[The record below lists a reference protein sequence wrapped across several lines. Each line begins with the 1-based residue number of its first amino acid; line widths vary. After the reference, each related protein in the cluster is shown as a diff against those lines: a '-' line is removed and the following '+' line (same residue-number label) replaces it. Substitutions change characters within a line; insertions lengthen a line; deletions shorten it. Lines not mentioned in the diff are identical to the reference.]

1 MLWPLT
7 IALIRHFVPPCKL
20 KSATCAIALFAEAD
34 VRPTHLRDNK
44 PVEKQGRASA
54 VSSNPNSRQGRST
67 RSPLR
72 QGWDKMDAYSKDRK
86 IFVGIDVSK
95 DRLDSH
101 IHPTGEALAHSRDED
116 GLNQLV
122 ARLKDLDLAV
132 IAIEATGGFE
142 SIAVAALALAGLP
155 VVVVN
160 PKQVHNYAKAL
171 GLNAKTD
178 AIDACVIARFA
189 EAVKPEIR
197 PLPDAETIALADL
210 LARRRQIVQMITA
223 EKNRAS
229 RMGGNKTLS
238 KSITRVIDALERE
251 LARLDHDIDTAVQ
264 ASPVWCERQNLLAS
278 VPGIGKIIARTIL
291 AEMPEL
297 GTLDR
302 RQAASLAGLAPWT
315 RQSGQW
321 RGKSMIGGGRGVC
334 RTVLFLAALSA
345 ARHNPDLKVFSQRLL
360 ATGKSKKTVLIA
372 ISRKLLTILNAIIRD
387 NVKWTTKIA

>member
-1 MLWPLT
+1 MVDV
-7 IALIRHFVPPCKL
+7 AV
-20 KSATCAIALFAEAD
+20 AD
-34 VRPTHLRDNK
+34 ARPTHLWDTK
-44 PVEKQGRASA
+44 PVEKQGYASA
-54 VSSNPNSRQGRST
+54 VPSNPNSRLGRST

-72 QGWDKMDAYSKDRK
+72 QGWDQMDAHAKDRK
-86 IFVGIDVSK
+86 MFAGIDVSK
-95 DRLDSH
+95 DRLDVH
-101 IHPTGEALAHSRDED
+101 IHPSGDVLAVNRDDD

-122 ARLKDLDLAV
+122 GVLKDLDLAV

-142 SIAVAALALAGLP
+142 STAVAALALAGLP

-178 AIDACVIARFA
+178 AIDASVIARFA

-197 PLPDAETIALADL
+197 PLPDQETIALADL

-223 EKNRAS
+223 EKNRAL
-229 RMGGNKTLS
+229 RMGSNKALH
-238 KSITRVIDALERE
+238 KSIIRVIDALEHE
-251 LARLDHDIDTAVQ
+251 LARLDRDIDNAVQ
-264 ASPVWCERQNLLAS
+264 ASPVWREKQDLLAS
-278 VPGIGKIIARTIL
+278 VPGIGKVIARTLL

-302 RQAASLAGLAPWT
+302 RQVASLAGLAPWT

-321 RGKSMIGGGRGVC
+321 RGKSMIGGGRTVC

-345 ARHNPDLKVFSQRLL
+345 ARHNPDLKLFSQRLL
-360 ATGKSKKTVLIA
+360 KAGKSKKAVLLA
-372 ISRKLLTILNAIIRD
+372 VARKLITILNAILRE
-387 NVKWTTKIA
+387 KTSWTQKIA